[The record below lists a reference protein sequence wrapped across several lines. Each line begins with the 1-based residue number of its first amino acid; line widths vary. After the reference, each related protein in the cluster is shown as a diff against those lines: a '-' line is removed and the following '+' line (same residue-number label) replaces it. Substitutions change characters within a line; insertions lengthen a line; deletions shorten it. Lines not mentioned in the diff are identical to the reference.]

1 MTATE
6 FLEKLDYMVI
16 NNLNGLYDIYQYGY
30 TWEALTPEQLEG
42 FARAR
47 GWEYK

>member
-6 FLEKLDYMVI
+6 FLEDLEYIVI
-16 NNLNGLYDIYQYGY
+16 SNYAANVFDIYRYADSWLGF
-30 TWEALTPEQLEG
+30 TIEQLEG

-47 GWEYK
+47 GWEE